1 MAELPAELAPP
12 DPVPNR
18 ETVELFSY
26 FLREFKGFM
35 THMDA
40 ALQVPPPPFARSPTA
55 GCGAAAQ
62 ENGCDLHREGFCRGP
77 RTAWRASHAAGKPS
91 SIMLCVASLPLP
103 LFDNFPTVTIMQV
116 TSQQLPPADYVLVTM
131 SLMYT
136 G

>member
-40 ALQVPPPPFARSPTA
+40 ALQVPPPPCVRCLKAVKQHDITA
-55 GCGAAAQ
+55 ACF
-62 ENGCDLHREGFCRGP
+62 LHAPGGGL
-77 RTAWRASHAAGKPS
+77 A
-91 SIMLCVASLPLP
+91 LP
-103 LFDNFPTVTIMQV
+103 
-116 TSQQLPPADYVLVTM
+116 A
-131 SLMYT
+131 
-136 G
+136 